1 MAWGEKRIETRH
13 WPTSHR
19 GLVAIHA
26 AKRFGPEERA
36 ILVTNGDPIA
46 KAFWRHRVN
55 GYTGIAYIERCTL
68 GRVLAIGRLERC
80 IRMPETIDEMP
91 VLGGVRLTDDERA
104 FGHYEPGRYAWVFE
118 DVVRLPNPPLVRGAQ
133 GLWNWDPPAGLLES
147 PGIDAGR
154 QPAGVTS

>member
-26 AKRFGPEERA
+26 AKRFGPEEYGV
-36 ILVTNGDPIA
+36 LFDLDDPIA
-46 KAFWRHRVN
+46 EAFARHASA
-55 GYTGIAYIERCTL
+55 GQAGIWWVQANTL
-68 GRVLAIGRLERC
+68 GRVLAVGRLIAC
-80 IRMPETIDEMP
+80 LPIRGDHVLPYVRYAGKDLRIPEQEQP
-91 VLGGVRLTDDERA
+91 
-104 FGHYEPGRYAWVFE
+104 FGNYECGRYAWVFE

-154 QPAGVTS
+154 QPAG